1 VSRRLLLLVLFIIVA
16 SALLFV
22 PLPMP
27 GSYAGRTI
35 ENAGHMPLFLFGTLF
50 VIAVLRHD
58 FKLAGARLY
67 AIAGLIGVAAGFVSE
82 AIQKPLRRDAS
93 WEDAFEDVVGVVCA
107 LALHAALSRPNR
119 LKVMARV
126 LLLSVALVCLVVY
139 VTPIVNMTR
148 AYMHR
153 SKHFPVLATFDSRA
167 QLFWIVGY
175 GINREIHDGA
185 LDVTFERD
193 RFPGFS
199 FFEPEPDW
207 SRFKTLVIDVENPD
221 AEMLH
226 LGVRVHDAGRHRG
239 RRFIDRF
246 NRNFEIPAGARR
258 VLAIS
263 LEDIRRGPR
272 DRLMNMAQIS
282 DVTLFMNRQEGARHL
297 RLHQMR
303 LE

>member
-1 VSRRLLLLVLFIIVA
+1 MSRRLLLLIAFIIVG

-50 VIAVLRHD
+50 VIAVLRYD
-58 FKLAGARLY
+58 FKLEGKRLY
-67 AIAGLIGVAAGFVSE
+67 AFAGLIGVAAGFLSE

-119 LKVMARV
+119 LKVAARG

-153 SKHFPVLATFDSRA
+153 SKHFPVLAAFDSQA

-199 FFEPEPDW
+199 FFEPVPDW
-207 SRFKTLVIDVENPD
+207 SRFTTLVIDVENPD

-226 LGVRVHDAGRHRG
+226 LGVRVHDFGRHRG

-246 NRNFEIPAGARR
+246 NRHFEIPAGERK

>member
-1 VSRRLLLLVLFIIVA
+1 VSRRLLFLILFVIIG

-50 VIAVLRHD
+50 LIAVLRHD
-58 FKLAGARLY
+58 FRQEGVRLY
-67 AIAGLIGVAAGFVSE
+67 ALAGLLGVAAGFLTE
-82 AIQKPLRRDAS
+82 AIQKPLQRDAS
-93 WEDAFEDVVGVVCA
+93 WEDAFEDAVGVVCA

-119 LKVMARV
+119 LKVAARV
-126 LLLSVALVCLVVY
+126 LLLSVALVCLVTY

-153 SKHFPVLATFDSRA
+153 SKQFPVLASFDSGA

-175 GINREIHDGA
+175 GIHREIRDGA

-199 FFEPEPDW
+199 FFEPAPDW
-207 SRFKTLVIDVENPD
+207 SRFKNLVIDVENPD
-221 AEMLH
+221 AEVLH
-226 LGVRVHDAGRHRG
+226 LGVRVHDRGRHRG
-239 RRFIDRF
+239 RRFTDRF
-246 NRNFEIPAGARR
+246 NRNFEIAAGERR
-258 VLAIS
+258 VLSIP
-263 LEDIRRGPR
+263 LEEIRHGPR
-272 DRLMNMAQIS
+272 QRLMNMAHIS
-282 DVTLFMNRQEGARHL
+282 DLTLFMSRQEGARHV
-297 RLHQMR
+297 RLHQVR